1 LQTLKEMAMAKADK
15 ELATPGVGG
24 LATAVEPAALALGD
38 VVNVV
43 CPFET
48 VLRNTETGVPFE
60 PGVPTRQL
68 VTLTLLRRLA
78 DGDLVLA

>member
-1 LQTLKEMAMAKADK
+1 MAKAEK
-15 ELATPGVGG
+15 EAEKDLAANTPGVDGA
-24 LATAVEPAALALGD
+24 ATVASAALALGD

-43 CPFET
+43 CPPNT

-68 VTLTLLRRLA
+68 VTLTLLRRLE